1 MALDT
6 LEGLTIAIYARFSSS
21 KQRDTSIEDQVRV
34 CREHIIRNQGVVRD
48 DLVFVDRAVSG
59 TVVSRE
65 GYDKLLKLVE
75 RKAIEAV
82 VTEEGGRLSRDLGDS
97 DRLWKRAEFNRVRLI
112 LVNDGIDSAREGSRT
127 AFRFKAV
134 MSDEYIH
141 NLAKSTLRGLHGAF
155 ERDQA
160 TGGLA
165 YGYDSKPNWTGGKEP
180 DGYDIV
186 IDPVKR
192 DVVVKIF
199 TLYAAGRSLGE
210 VAKILRDDGVPPPR
224 AKSAA
229 GPTKFWRKNTLSFLL
244 ANRSYLGE
252 FSFGKRKW
260 FKEPD
265 TRKRRYVK
273 QSNFK
278 SDLRPD
284 LALVPPDLWHAV
296 QERRA
301 RTANNLTRKAGDSGR
316 RTAHPYS
323 GLLFCGACGSRFVD
337 VGGSATRYYRCSA
350 ATQGG
355 GCTNVFPIRE
365 DLLNDAAMSALQEL
379 LGATNTWQQVS
390 RDIDE
395 LMKTASVEAGDE
407 RAALTSVIKSAET
420 AIDRLVAFIT
430 ATEPSSISYATIQSK
445 LDAAAQQKK
454 DAELALAALHGG
466 PCEAPRLPTVEEA
479 LATCRDI
486 EGRVK
491 ADPVAFRE
499 FMRSTFLSDGRI
511 VLDPQPDGSYWA
523 RSRILPLRIPP
534 ALPTKSKAPA
544 ESSTRA
550 SGPVGPVS
558 CGGRI

>member
-1 MALDT
+1 MADSLK
-6 LEGLTIAIYARFSSS
+6 GLTIAIYARFSSA

-34 CREHIIRNQGVVRD
+34 CREHIVRNEGVVRE
-48 DLVFVDRAVSG
+48 DLIFEDRAVSG
-59 TVVSRE
+59 TVVSRD
-65 GYDKLLKLVE
+65 GYDRVLKLVE
-75 RKAIEAV
+75 RKAVDVV

-112 LVNDGIDSAREGSRT
+112 LVNDGIDSAREGART

-180 DGYDIV
+180 EGYDIV
-186 IDPVKR
+186 IDAVKR

-199 TLYAAGRSLGE
+199 ELYAAGRSLGE
-210 VAKILRDDGVPPPR
+210 IAKVLRDDGVPPPR

-229 GPTKFWRKNTLSFLL
+229 GPTKFWRKNTLSFVL
-244 ANRSYLGE
+244 ANRSYIGE

-260 FKEPD
+260 FKDPD
-265 TRKRRYVK
+265 TRKRRYVN

-278 SDLRPD
+278 SDFRPD
-284 LALVPPDLWHAV
+284 LAIVPLDLWTAV

-301 RTANNLTRKAGDSGR
+301 RTANNLVGKKGDSGR
-316 RTAHPYS
+316 RSAHPYS
-323 GLLFCGACGSRFVD
+323 GLLFCGACGCRFVD

-350 ATQGG
+350 ATQDGA
-355 GCTNVFPIRE
+355 CTNVLPVRE
-365 DLLNDAAMSALQEL
+365 DMVNEAAMSALHEL
-379 LGATNTWQQVS
+379 LGTTKTWENVS
-390 RDIDE
+390 RNIDE
-395 LMKTASVEAGDE
+395 QMKVERVQAGDA
-407 RAALTSVIKSAET
+407 RTVLMGVIKSADT
-420 AIDRLVAFIT
+420 AIDRLMAFIT
-430 ATEPSSISYATIQSK
+430 ATDPSSISYATIQSK

-454 DAELALAALHGG
+454 DAEVALATLSDG
-466 PCEAPRLPTVEEA
+466 PPDAPRLPTLEDA

-491 ADPVAFRE
+491 ADPVGFRE
-499 FMRSTFLSDGRI
+499 FMRSTFLADGRI
-511 VLDPQPDGSYWA
+511 VLDPQPDGGYRA
-523 RSRILPLRIPP
+523 RSKILPMSIPP
-534 ALPTKSKAPA
+534 ANPRTTKAPETRSA
-544 ESSTRA
+544 SRA
-550 SGPVGPVS
+550 SGLVGPVG